1 MRSGSAPCLRR
12 RGCIETLETRCV
24 FAAPGTAVGD
34 ALFTLYDGAV
44 VSTLPTDFSRD
55 VATVNGVGEAVGIDE
70 RRFGETINY
79 SPVTHWTEAPVTLSA
94 SGSQF
99 VVGSGWDHDGETPL
113 LLHLDQT
120 FNRLT
125 FYRGEGF
132 EIANVRQFNNN
143 DLMRGAIPGERFA
156 PRAAI
161 VHHGLVVIAT
171 ARSVLVDGVY
181 KIVGVDFFATQ
192 DYGVTMQRIPV
203 AGGGYGVPVLE
214 EAIGID
220 RLQTWSFLNPFPVDG
235 IDDTNAAWFPWTDY
249 LYKAGSPKGGQVGL
263 FRADRAE
270 GSDHWVISPNRVV
283 YSQWIDEDTGGL
295 HAHTAA
301 VTTGGLITHWGDV
314 GYRNM
319 TMFHK
324 FDLSNYETAPV
335 ESQVVYGGYSP
346 NTSAY
351 KLAPQP
357 VAAAPSPVP
366 GEHFAGGDE
375 TPDHVLSFGA
385 LSDFSERLDVE
396 SVIYQPEID
405 TPGGVHGGAAVL
417 HLHWVQGVG
426 YVAAAVQDNNYYFS
440 PDGERWIEF
449 NRPPNNVKAS
459 AWLYGDR
466 LLAESLG
473 KLWLADLPAIEAVR
487 PLQIAP
493 GGANELPIDPLWRRN
508 PAATNTVRRVIYTEG
523 IWRYEDTQDP
533 LATQPP
539 APPFG
544 SATTVY
550 EVTVNGSSQDLGS
563 LWLQPPGGNSSAND
577 AHAIEMWI
585 ANLGEQGVSFGANQ
599 GVVGASGSRFGATA
613 FYEIN
618 DNVGWVPVGVSAGIN
633 GDNTGRMA
641 SDWKTY
647 YSTPG
652 AKFLVATPYFGEGL
666 SPTYP
671 LAPQTSGADEVE
683 VIELPNLLQ
692 TWSVGLVAQWPDT
705 ARMIDDGRMPIVS
718 LLGEGGD
725 ALEIAIKYE
734 RNRLDVEYTFYK
746 NGTQALYYVR
756 SISQPS
762 ALKRGDWMELVI
774 TGGEQGVLLTFS
786 ISGEA
791 VMQATPFSPPSLS
804 LKGVVWA
811 DRFSDVQTA
820 VNPILVKV
828 VGTAWDKN
836 DHDHW
841 LKSALTEKALY
852 DSFASPGDFNRDGV
866 VDLLDYNLWYDTLA
880 DATPGRPGDLNSDG
894 LINESDRLIW
904 TEQYG
909 MTGSGLTADLNADGV
924 VDAADYT
931 VWRDLTAPQV
941 APGTGADADRNGFVE
956 LADLQYWTDAY
967 GAVYPTF
974 ESLRAAYFAEADSD
988 GSSEQATELLQ
999 LSPEST
1005 EFALLT
1011 MPAATNSSA
1020 TLSRRAPA
1028 RTASFATTPSV
1039 NLLIVDRALL
1049 DRCDDL
1055 QIDADLLRDRSPID
1069 AAPWGIDEALIE
1081 MSNYYDVNRLAV
1093 YSL

>member
-1 MRSGSAPCLRR
+1 M
-12 RGCIETLETRCV
+12 

-55 VATVNGVGEAVGIDE
+55 VATTSGSGEAVAVDE
-70 RRFGETINY
+70 RRFGEAINY
-79 SPVTHWTEAPVTLSA
+79 SPVTQWTEAPVTIQPSRW
-94 SGSQF
+94 QF
-99 VVGSGWDHDGETPL
+99 IVGSGWDHDGETPL
-113 LLHLDQT
+113 LLHLDQI
-120 FNRLT
+120 NYRLT
-125 FYRGEGF
+125 FFRGEDF
-132 EIANVRQFNNN
+132 EVANVRQFTYN
-143 DLMRGAIPGERFA
+143 DLMRGAFPGERFT

-171 ARSVLVDGVY
+171 ARSVLVNGAY
-181 KIVGVDFFATQ
+181 KFVGVDFLATQ
-192 DYGVTMQRIPV
+192 DYGVTMERISI
-203 AGGGYGVPVLE
+203 AGGGYGVPVIE
-214 EAIGID
+214 ESIGMD
-220 RLQTWSFLNPFPVDG
+220 RLQTWSFLNPFPVEG
-235 IDDTNAAWFPWTDY
+235 IDDTHAAWFPWADY

-263 FRADRAE
+263 FRADRPE
-270 GSDHWVISPNRVV
+270 GSDHWVISPNRLV

-301 VTTGGLITHWGDV
+301 VTTGGLISHWGDV

-385 LSDFSERLDVE
+385 LSDFNERMDVE
-396 SVIYQPEID
+396 SLIYQPEID
-405 TPGGVHGGAAVL
+405 TPGGVHGGAGVL
-417 HLHWVQGVG
+417 HLHWLQGVG
-426 YVAAAVQDNNYYFS
+426 YVAAAVDDNNYYYS
-440 PDGERWIEF
+440 PDGERWFEF
-449 NRPPNNVKAS
+449 NRPPKNVSAS

-466 LLAESLG
+466 LIAASDG
-473 KLWLADLPAIEAVR
+473 KLWLADLPSTEVIR
-487 PLQIAP
+487 PLQVAP

-508 PAATNTVRRVIYTEG
+508 PAATNTVRRVVYAG
-523 IWRYEDTQDP
+523 GAWRYEDTQDP

-544 SATTVY
+544 SSTPVY

-563 LWLQPPGGNSSAND
+563 LWLQPPGATSSASD
-577 AHAIEMWI
+577 PHTIEMWI

-599 GVVGASGSRFGATA
+599 GVVGASGSKFGATK
-613 FYEIN
+613 FYEVN
-618 DNVGWVPVGVSAGIN
+618 DNVGWVPVGVSAGIE
-633 GDNTGRMA
+633 GDMEGRMA
-641 SDWKTY
+641 SEWTTY
-647 YSTPG
+647 YRTPG

-683 VIELPNLLQ
+683 AIEIPSLLQ

-734 RNRLDVEYTFYK
+734 RNRLDVEYAFYK
-746 NGTQALYYVR
+746 NGTLALHYVR
-756 SISQPS
+756 SISQSS
-762 ALKRGDWMELVI
+762 ALMRGDWMELVM
-774 TGGEQGVLLTFS
+774 TSGEQGVLLTFS

-791 VMQATPFSPPSLS
+791 VMQAAPFSPPNLS

-828 VGTAWDKN
+828 VGTAWDKSE
-836 DHDHW
+836 HDRW
-841 LKSALTEKALY
+841 LKSALMEKALY
-852 DSFASPGDFNRDGV
+852 GSFGSPGDFNRDGV

-880 DATPGRPGDLNSDG
+880 DATPGRPGDFNSDG

-904 TEQYG
+904 AEQYG
-909 MTGSGLTADLNADGV
+909 MTGSGLIADLNADGV
-924 VDAADYT
+924 VNTADYT

-941 APGTGADADRNGFVE
+941 VPGTGADADRNGFVE
-956 LADLQYWTDAY
+956 LADLQYWTHAY

-974 ESLRAAYFAEADSD
+974 ESLRAAYFAEVATG
-988 GSSEQATELLQ
+988 GSSEQATEALQ
-999 LSPEST
+999 PSPEST

-1011 MPAATNSSA
+1011 MPAVTNSSA
-1020 TLSRRAPA
+1020 TLPRRAPA

-1049 DRCDDL
+1049 DRYADPL
-1055 QIDADLLRDRSPID
+1055 IDTDLLQDRTPRDMAS
-1069 AAPWGIDEALIE
+1069 WGVDEALIE
-1081 MSNYYDVNRLAV
+1081 MSNYFDVNRLAA
-1093 YSL
+1093 YAL